1 VIPNKK
7 GQALVEFVLILPIL
21 LILIFLII
29 DLGRIIYTKNNLVN
43 MVSDA
48 SDMYQ
53 KNIDKEKILE
63 VLNSQEKI
71 TNLDIYEKDSLTYI
85 KLTKNIN
92 LLTPGLN
99 IILKN
104 PYEIITTRVVPNE

>member
-1 VIPNKK
+1 MIPNKK

-104 PYEIITTRVVPNE
+104 PYEIITPRVVPNE